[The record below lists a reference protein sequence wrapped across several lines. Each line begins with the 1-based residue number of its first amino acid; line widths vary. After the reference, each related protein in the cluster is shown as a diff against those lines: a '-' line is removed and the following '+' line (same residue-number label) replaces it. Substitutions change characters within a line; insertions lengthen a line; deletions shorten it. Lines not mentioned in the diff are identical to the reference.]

1 MAGSR
6 VHVMVVHV
14 MAGTSGKS
22 IAKDQRTSHFLGNSV
37 GLCKAVSMECVVGR
51 MAAKSTEQFEAMGG
65 VVSWIDRSRV
75 YTL

>member
-1 MAGSR
+1 MV
-6 VHVMVVHV
+6 VHVMAVHV

-22 IAKDQRTSHFLGNSV
+22 IAKDQRTSRFLGNSV
-37 GLCKAVSMECVVGR
+37 GLCKAVSMECVVG
-51 MAAKSTEQFEAMGG
+51 TEQFEAMGG